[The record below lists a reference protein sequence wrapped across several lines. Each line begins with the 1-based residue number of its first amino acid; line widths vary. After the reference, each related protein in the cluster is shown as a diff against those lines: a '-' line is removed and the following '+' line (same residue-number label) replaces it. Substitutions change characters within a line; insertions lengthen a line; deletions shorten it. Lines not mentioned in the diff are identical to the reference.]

1 MKNKVAPWAPFVLCF
16 LVIVSVAAT
25 QQAPAPIAIINL
37 QVVMEQTPGW
47 EQARDGWTGEMKGFE
62 SELEGMRNSL
72 DSMIRAFDQQSVV
85 LTPSARTD
93 KQAELQQYQQ
103 RLAERAQALQT
114 RSEERERELL
124 APLEERVQTVI
135 EGLRAERNISVIFDV
150 ASEGNPIVS
159 ADRGLDLTQLVIDRL
174 KTQG

>member
-1 MKNKVAPWAPFVLCF
+1 MKNKVVRWALFALGF
-16 LVIVSVAAT
+16 FVIVSVAAAR
-25 QQAPAPIAIINL
+25 QASSTIGIINL

-47 EQARDGWTGEMKGFE
+47 EQARETWTTEIAQFE
-62 SELEGMRNSL
+62 SELEGMRTSL

-93 KQAELQQYQQ
+93 KQTELQQYQQ
-103 RLAERAQALQT
+103 QLAERAQVLQT
-114 RSEERERELL
+114 RSAERERELL

-150 ASEGNPIVS
+150 ASDTNPIVS
-159 ADRGLDLTQLVIDRL
+159 ADRSLDLTQTVIDRL
-174 KTQG
+174 KTQE